1 MPLDDSPVCP
11 RNLFFDRALLKVAF
25 NFSLFTLRAKSR
37 NVSFVSKV
45 NFHSRHKKSFFFNA
59 VRFVFN
65 SGEGFLNF
73 IPSLVGGA
81 EEVNLIEDKENLL
94 VLSEAF

>member
-65 SGEGFLNF
+65 NGEGFLNF
-73 IPSLVGGA
+73 IPSWL
-81 EEVNLIEDKENLL
+81 EEVNLIKDKENLL